1 MQEDEMNI
9 QKWLKKNTKSLY
21 GKTVAI
27 TGSTGGLG
35 RALCKHLA
43 SLGASLVLVDRN
55 EARSRALGEELRS
68 LYPHLQ
74 VETVCADLSS
84 LSSVKAACVRL
95 LSYPLDVFIHNAG
108 AYSIPRYTTS
118 VGYDNVYTINFISPY
133 YMIRTLMPILE
144 SRQGKVVV
152 VGSIAHRY
160 AKSDPADLDFSGKRR
175 ASLVYG
181 NAKRY
186 LMFSLYP
193 LFKKSAATLSVTHPG
208 ISFTGITAHYP
219 KVLFAIIKYP
229 MKLIFMKPRKASLS
243 LLLGVFEQTEDGMW
257 IGPRFFDVWGKP
269 KKKRL
274 KGIEAKERARIA
286 AAADMIYYNVKNQE
300 V

>member
-1 MQEDEMNI
+1 MNI
-9 QKWLKKNTKSLY
+9 RKWLEKNTESLY

-35 RALCKHLA
+35 RELCKYLA
-43 SLGASLVLVDRN
+43 ALGASLILVDRN
-55 EARSRALGEELRS
+55 EARSRAFGEELVS
-68 LYPHLQ
+68 LCPRTR
-74 VETVCADLSS
+74 VKTVCADLSH
-84 LSSVKAACVRL
+84 LSSVKAACEKL
-95 LSYPLDVFIHNAG
+95 LTEDVDVFIHNAG
-108 AYSIPRYTTS
+108 AYSIPRYTTD

-133 YMIRTLMPILE
+133 YIIRTLLPKLE
-144 SRQGKVVV
+144 ERRGKVVV

-160 AKSDPADLDFSGKRR
+160 SKSDPGDLDFSERKK

-193 LFKKSAATLSVTHPG
+193 LFKNSRATLSVTHPG

-219 KVLFAIIKYP
+219 KALFAIIKYP
-229 MKLIFMKPRKASLS
+229 MKLIFMNPKKASLS
-243 LLLGVFEQTEDGMW
+243 LLRGVFDETEDGTW
-257 IGPRFFDVWGKP
+257 IGPRAFDVWGRP

-274 KGIEAKERARIA
+274 RGVDEKERARITA
-286 AAADMIYYNVKNQE
+286 AAEMIYYSVKNKD

>member
-1 MQEDEMNI
+1 MNI
-9 QKWLKKNTKSLY
+9 KKWLRENTESLY

-35 RALCKHLA
+35 RELCKYLA
-43 SLGASLVLVDRN
+43 ALGASLILVDRN
-55 EARSRALGEELRS
+55 EERSRAFGEELVA
-68 LYPHLQ
+68 LYPRMR
-74 VETVCADLSS
+74 VKTVPADLSH
-84 LSSVKAACVRL
+84 LSSVKAACEKL
-95 LSYPLDVFIHNAG
+95 LCEDIDVFIHNAG

-133 YMIRTLMPILE
+133 YIIRTLLPKLE
-144 SRQGKVVV
+144 ERRGRVVV

-160 AKSDPADLDFSGKRR
+160 SKSDPNDLDFSERKK

-193 LFKKSAATLSVTHPG
+193 LFKGSRAKLSVTHPG

-229 MKLIFMKPRKASLS
+229 MKLIFMKPKKASLS
-243 LLLGVFEQTEDGMW
+243 LLRGVFDETEEGSW
-257 IGPRFFDVWGKP
+257 IGPRIFDVWGKP

-274 KGIEAKERARIA
+274 GGVNEKERIRIA
-286 AAADMIYYNVKNQE
+286 ATADMIYYNVKNKD

>member
-1 MQEDEMNI
+1 MSI
-9 QKWLKKNTKSLY
+9 QKWLKKNTQSLS

-43 SLGASLVLVDRN
+43 SLGASLILVDRN
-55 EARSRALGEELRS
+55 EARSRDFGEELLK
-68 LYPHLQ
+68 LYPHIR
-74 VETVCADLSS
+74 VKTVCADLSD
-84 LSSVKAACVRL
+84 LESVKAASEAL
-95 LSYPLDVFIHNAG
+95 LKEPLDVFIHNAG

-118 VGYDNVYTINFISPY
+118 VGYDNVFTINFISPY
-133 YMIRTLMPILE
+133 YIIRTILPMLE
-144 SRQGKVVV
+144 MRKGKVVV

-160 AKSDPADLDFSGKRR
+160 SKTDPADPDFSGRKR

-193 LFKKSAATLSVTHPG
+193 LFKNSRATLSVTHPG

-219 KVLFAIIKYP
+219 KPLFAIIKYP
-229 MKLIFMKPRKASLS
+229 MKLIFMKPKKASLS
-243 LLLGVFEQTEDGMW
+243 LLRGVFDKTEENTW
-257 IGPRFFDVWGKP
+257 IGPRLFDVWGKP

-274 KGIEAKERARIA
+274 RGVSEKESARIA
-286 AAADMIYYNVKNQE
+286 AAADMIYYNIKIKE

>member
-1 MQEDEMNI
+1 MNI
-9 QKWLKKNTKSLY
+9 KKWLRENTESLY

-35 RALCKHLA
+35 RELCKYIA
-43 SLGASLVLVDRN
+43 ALGASLILVDRN
-55 EARSRALGEELRS
+55 EERSRAFGEEIKA
-68 LYPHLQ
+68 LYPHAQ
-74 VETVCADLSS
+74 VKTIGADLSH
-84 LSSVKAACVRL
+84 LSSVKVACEKL
-95 LSYPLDVFIHNAG
+95 LCEDIDVFIHNAG

-133 YMIRTLMPILE
+133 YIIRTLLPRLE
-144 SRQGKVVV
+144 ERRGRVVV

-160 AKSDPADLDFSGKRR
+160 SKSDPNDLDFSERKK

-193 LFKKSAATLSVTHPG
+193 LFKGSSAKLSVTHPG

-219 KVLFAIIKYP
+219 KVLFALIKYP
-229 MKLIFMKPRKASLS
+229 MKLIFMKPQKASLS
-243 LLLGVFEQTEDGMW
+243 LLRGVFDETEESTW
-257 IGPRFFDVWGKP
+257 IGPRVFDVWGKP
-269 KKKRL
+269 KKKHLR
-274 KGIEAKERARIA
+274 GVDEKERARIT
-286 AAADMIYYNVKNQE
+286 AAADMIYYNVKNKD

>member
-1 MQEDEMNI
+1 MNI
-9 QKWLKKNTKSLY
+9 KKWLKNNTHSLK

-35 RALCKHLA
+35 KELCEYLA
-43 SLGASLVLVDRN
+43 ALGASLILVDRN
-55 EARSRALGEELRS
+55 ESRSRAFAEALSTRYNDLNVKLVR
-68 LYPHLQ
+68 
-74 VETVCADLSS
+74 ADLSD
-84 LSSVKAACVRL
+84 LASVKDAAERL
-95 LSYPLDVFIHNAG
+95 SGEPIDVFIHNAG

-133 YMIRTLMPILE
+133 YMIRTLLPTLNM
-144 SRQGKVVV
+144 RQGRVVV

-160 AKSDPADLDFSGKRR
+160 SKTDPSDIDFSKRKK

-186 LMFSLYP
+186 LMYSLYP
-193 LFKKSAATLSVTHPG
+193 LFEDSRATLAVTHPG

-219 KVLFAIIKYP
+219 KLLFALIKHP
-229 MKLIFMKPRKASLS
+229 MKLIFMKPKAASLS
-243 LLLGVFEQTEDGMW
+243 VLRGVFDATEDGTW
-257 IGPRFFDVWGKP
+257 IGPRLFDVWGKP
-269 KKKRL
+269 KKKPL
-274 KGIEAKERARIA
+274 HSADEKERKRIA
-286 AAADMIYYNVKNQE
+286 AAADMIYYNVKNKD